1 MGQFFNSINEVR
13 KNYSKYDAW
22 EQAQADERAQKEYLS
37 KTLELPK
44 DKVELTTNKAKAVI
58 RATEIMDKR
67 SEDNCEDME
76 QLTQAIAIPALL
88 VPSLVIPFGTQAY
101 YDNVV
106 QKINKEITTLKSTI
120 NNPQAT
126 KEVIAEAT
134 SKLKFLQGKVTKIN
148 SRAGLMG
155 QLLSIPAVL
164 MLGVALTLW
173 GTAKQK
179 DASRIGRYQAKQ
191 NELKDE
197 RNFVLYTPEQLAR
210 AEKIAEGIPD
220 EKDRNSF
227 VKMLSELKS
236 MNKDKKA
243 YKQWLAKKDPQE
255 IEKLKSMQYTA
266 EQLKIGEEDKELIV
280 DIVKEINIKAEE
292 YSENVENAY
301 DTLGTVS
308 WLLALPAGF
317 AINKL
322 LKAFKAPSGANK
334 IASFAVPILTSL
346 GISIAGTV
354 QQKKASRV
362 GRYLARKDL
371 MENPSRLMVYSDE
384 DMEKAK
390 NIKAENKKQGFFA
403 KLTDSFSFL
412 AKYNKD
418 SNAYEKYRKKEH
430 SKMEKMQKALNKIDV
445 TDAQKQEAKKLQK
458 NVFRAFDEVDEMSQ
472 RYSEDVE
479 AGSDIAKQVMSNA
492 WSLLST
498 GALAGVGIALYKGKL
513 PISKIANSIAN
524 ISFKKDSTIRKG
536 INGLYTALKKDKK
549 VMQDFQKSLITGNM
563 SYFLN
568 KPTSSEVSGEILKL
582 ISSFAP
588 VMSDKAALTKLLN
601 AELKDGVIAKW
612 TRNMIVQSSNLYAKI
627 KFGDKIPKEVM
638 EKEGLNNWK
647 NYKTLIGTGAVA
659 GAPALALILGIP
671 YAFNAWLTNIQK
683 KSGKIGIMKAM
694 DKIDDARVFAP
705 SDGVQSSNNA

>member
-1 MGQFFNSINEVR
+1 MGQFLNSINEVR
-13 KNYSKYDAW
+13 KNYNKYDAW

-88 VPSLVIPFGTQAY
+88 VPSYGCPLVVQAY
-101 YDNVV
+101 NNSVV
-106 QKINKEITTLKSTI
+106 KKINKEMDSLVATI
-120 NNPQAT
+120 NNPQST
-126 KEVIAEAT
+126 QKVVNEAKN
-134 SKLKFLQGKVTKIN
+134 KLKFLQDRVEKISFAGIKV
-148 SRAGLMG
+148 

-179 DASRIGRYQAKQ
+179 EASRIGRYQAKQ

-210 AEKIAEGIPD
+210 AEKIAEGIPE

-322 LKAFKAPSGANK
+322 LKALKAPSGVNK
-334 IASFAVPILTSL
+334 IASFTVPLLTSL

-354 QQKKASRV
+354 KQKEASRV

-371 MENPSRLMVYSDE
+371 MENPSRLMAYSKE

-390 NIKAENKKQGFFA
+390 HIKAENKKQSFFE
-403 KLTDSFSFL
+403 KLGDSFSFL
-412 AKYNKD
+412 AKYSKD
-418 SNAYEKYRKKEH
+418 KTAYKKYRKKEY
-430 SKMEKMQKALNKIDV
+430 SKIEKMQKVLNQIDV

-458 NVFRAFDEVDEMSQ
+458 NVFKAFDEVDEMSQ

-479 AGSDIAKQVMSNA
+479 AGSDIAKQIMNSA
-492 WSLLST
+492 WSILST
-498 GALAGVGIALYKGKL
+498 GAITVAGIALYKGKL

-563 SYFLN
+563 SYFLS
-568 KPTSSEVSGEILKL
+568 KPTSGEVSGEILKL